1 MVKHFKKVIDF
12 KTVSS
17 LVLYTVELPS
27 RHLAVIEEV
36 YTEPEHR
43 GKGYATDLV
52 MDAIAFAKDNGCDC
66 VELTVRQDRPQIQE
80 FYKLFGFTDRQ
91 NVAMRLPFKSFK
103 SWGK

>member
-1 MVKHFKKVIDF
+1 MIKTFSKIIDG

-43 GKGYATDLV
+43 GKGYATDIIV
-52 MDAIAFAKDNGCDC
+52 EAVAFAKHIGADC
-66 VELTVRQDRPQIQE
+66 IELTVRQDRPHIQK
-80 FYKLFGFTDRQ
+80 FYELFGFEDRK
-91 NVAMRLPFKSFK
+91 NVAMRLKFNTFK